1 MTAIEAGDLLWQP
14 QEIEK
19 TQIYQFSVYLDDQHG
34 FDWGGDYERLWQW
47 SVDYPELFWSSLWDW
62 HGIIGDK
69 GERLLA
75 DANKMPGAQFFPDA
89 QINYAENMLRDAD
102 DSPAFIA
109 YGEDGRCT
117 RLTRREVQHRTL
129 ALAGW
134 MQSKGIGKGDRVAA
148 YLPNC
153 ETTLIA
159 MLATAS
165 LGAIFSSCSPDF
177 GLNGVADRFG
187 QITPKL
193 LIAVDGYSYNGKEI
207 DRLSIV
213 AELVQ
218 KLPSLKHVL
227 IDGYNRTT
235 PQIDNIPK
243 AGLFADC
250 LSHPPIES
258 YCRVGFNDPLYILYS
273 SGTTGAPKCIV
284 HSTGGTL
291 IQHIKEHRLHSD
303 ISEKDTLFY
312 FTTCGWMMWNWLV
325 SGLMMQA
332 RVIVYEGNPF
342 YPGPERLW
350 QIAEAEKM
358 TLFGT
363 SAKYIDAVRK
373 SGLKPASAFDLSH
386 LRMLCSTGSPLSS
399 EGFGFVYQA
408 IKQDIQLASIS
419 GGTDIM
425 GCFVLGCP
433 TKPVYAGE
441 IQARALGM
449 AVAILNDE
457 GQQIEG
463 EQGELCCLAP
473 FPSMPVGF
481 WNDSDGSRYHS
492 AYFDVYPD
500 IWRHGDWATHT
511 PNGGIIIHGR
521 SDATLNPG
529 GVRIGTAEIYR
540 IVESFD
546 EVAESLVIGQMVEHD
561 VRIVLFL
568 RMAEN
573 ENLDDKLQAR
583 IKDALK
589 RQASPRH
596 VPAIILSVR
605 DIPRTRS
612 GKITELAVRDV
623 IQGRRVKNTEALAN
637 PEALEA
643 FKNLPELKT

>member
-1 MTAIEAGDLLWQP
+1 
-14 QEIEK
+14 
-19 TQIYQFSVYLDDQHG
+19 
-34 FDWGGDYERLWQW
+34 
-47 SVDYPELFWSSLWDW
+47 
-62 HGIIGDK
+62 
-69 GERLLA
+69 
-75 DANKMPGAQFFPDA
+75 MPGAQFFPDA

-117 RLTRREVQHRTL
+117 RLTRREVQHRAL

-134 MQSKGIGKGDRVAA
+134 MQSKGVGKGDRVAA

-153 ETTLIA
+153 ETTLIV

-177 GLNGVADRFG
+177 GLSGVADRFG

>member
-1 MTAIEAGDLLWQP
+1 MTSMVLTGA
-14 QEIEK
+14 
-19 TQIYQFSVYLDDQHG
+19 
-34 FDWGGDYERLWQW
+34 GDYERLWQW

-69 GERLLA
+69 GKRLLA

-325 SGLMMQA
+325 SGLMMQS

>member
-1 MTAIEAGDLLWQP
+1 M
-14 QEIEK
+14 
-19 TQIYQFSVYLDDQHG
+19 
-34 FDWGGDYERLWQW
+34 
-47 SVDYPELFWSSLWDW
+47 
-62 HGIIGDK
+62 
-69 GERLLA
+69 LA

-177 GLNGVADRFG
+177 GVKGVADRFG

-325 SGLMMQA
+325 SGLMMQS